1 MKRSAFA
8 LIISA
13 ALLISG
19 CSSNTNSND
28 APNSGVDLTKPTS
41 EPGTLEAA
49 AELETAAELGGTSE
63 PSADVKPPLLRMEMD
78 LCYAA
83 AKSRVDLT
91 VGSYTWDEEAV
102 SSSAHA
108 DPIALAECLP
118 DVATIN
124 AEELVG
130 NPRLILNGGEI
141 ISAVCC
147 RDSSDIRPCEISDNE
162 IILDSS
168 CDIYCV
174 TVGYEQGSCDYV
186 FKTVAGEPPTLR
198 LRVGNNYCALS
209 RSNFEWEHS
218 IGGDETLNTIACGA
232 APWECRHNAPCIDLS
247 GEVKGVLMLPD
258 GAEIESICVYSSD
271 DSYEKPGFNGRTFD
285 LPDDPNNKVYSIDV
299 TYPNGRCEYVFSTFI
314 DGVPEDPADP
324 ESAEICGYPRYDSEI
339 WSLPPFTETADSTP
353 EAPVEPDIPIVST
366 EPAQPAP
373 YTHHEENHHGHH
385 GSTRHN
391 SNCVSDCKLDNLS
404 FYAYGFEVNVAEN
417 YKRDYEGAITDKEV
431 IAELWN
437 IITNQE
443 LQPEL
448 TEGYSFTGTP
458 YVEITDRSTGK
469 VYTVSYTTSIIY
481 GSCGGSCPD
490 VEGHV
495 CEIPDKHT
503 SCMRISCGISTE
515 YAATDSAKRFNEL
528 VMSSLK
534 QYEPVR
540 DAVFNKS
547 AKTDWIVFVN
557 RYTNYAWSPTDK
569 GYFIDCYGNK
579 YTFDFGGK
587 RPGDNEDFFNAL
599 WQVYCDTNPVEYG
612 LYDENSLFDILIDD
626 VYAIDENAG
635 ESKSP
640 SGGADM
646 GQTSLYVVDVDGN
659 LIRLRSHGDWNYC
672 LEDDTAEKLCDFFDN
687 ERIS

>member
-19 CSSNTNSND
+19 CSSNTNN

-49 AELETAAELGGTSE
+49 AEFETAATLGGTSE

-108 DPIALAECLP
+108 DPIALADCLP

-124 AEELVG
+124 ADEIVG

-162 IILDSS
+162 ITLDSS

-209 RSNFEWEHS
+209 RSNYQWSVTHGE
-218 IGGDETLNTIACGA
+218 ETYDTIACGA
-232 APWECRHNAPCIDLS
+232 APWECRRNAPCIDLS

-258 GAEIESICVYSSD
+258 DAEIESICVYSAD
-271 DSYEKPGFNGRTFD
+271 DSYEKPEFNGRTFD
-285 LPDDPNNKVYSIDV
+285 LPADPNNKVYSIDV
-299 TYPNGRCEYVFSTFI
+299 TYPHGRCEYVFSTFT

-324 ESAEICGYPRYDSEI
+324 ESVEICGYPRYDSEI
-339 WSLPPFTETADSTP
+339 WGLPSYTETL
-353 EAPVEPDIPIVST
+353 EAPVEPDYPVVSA

-373 YTHHEENHHGHH
+373 YTHHEESHHGHH
-385 GSTRHN
+385 GIFWQKPAN
-391 SNCVSDCKLDNLS
+391 YISDCKLDNLS
-404 FYAYGFEVNVAEN
+404 FYGYGFEVNVAEN
-417 YKRDYEGAITDKEV
+417 YERYYEGAITDKDV
-431 IAELWN
+431 IAELWD
-437 IITNQE
+437 IITKQE

-448 TEGYSFTGTP
+448 TEGYSFKGTP

-495 CEIPDKHT
+495 CEIPDKYT

-587 RPGDNEDFFNAL
+587 RLGNNEDFFNEL

-626 VYAIDENAG
+626 VYAIDENAE